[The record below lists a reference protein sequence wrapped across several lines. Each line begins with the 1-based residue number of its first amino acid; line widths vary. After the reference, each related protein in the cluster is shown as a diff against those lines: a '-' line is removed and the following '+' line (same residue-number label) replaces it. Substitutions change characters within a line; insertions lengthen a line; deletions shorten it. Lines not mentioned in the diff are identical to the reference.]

1 MDYLDVGEDFYDAL
15 YAMYN
20 ENAGCFK
27 DLGITGAN
35 DLFIFGESYA
45 GKYVPAIASRI
56 LSEKDKGGFLTGL
69 RGVGIGDGFTHPY
82 NILAEVGAFAY
93 NIGLLDFQER
103 SRIEQLIINATF
115 QNRNRQWSNLHDTF
129 DVVLDNIVDWAGG
142 VNVYDFTSYKN
153 YPSKNFIIQPISSKN
168 IFGIQISKNS
178 INLMTTS
185 NMVNKEAM
193 SIKLSMKIS

>member
-1 MDYLDVGEDFYDAL
+1 
-15 YAMYN
+15 MYN

-27 DLGITGAN
+27 DLGITGDN

-93 NIGLLDFQER
+93 NVGLLDFQER

-115 QNRNRQWSNLHDTF
+115 QSRNRQWSHLHDTF
-129 DVVLDNIVDWAGG
+129 DTVLDNIVDWAGG
-142 VNVYDFTSYKN
+142 VNVYDFTSYKD
-153 YPSKNFIIQPISSKN
+153 YPSIHYFIQPISLKN
-168 IFGIQISKNS
+168 ISGIQILKSF
-178 INLMTTS
+178 INLMMTS
-185 NMVNKEAM
+185 NTANKEVT